1 MKKLLLILTA
11 LLFLSFGTNAEPAPK
26 EIYSQFKGINVVN
39 LERDIDLTDG
49 GVLWIRMNFDEP
61 IPEALGSSTIFSEA
75 CMNMYMNPETWK
87 KYPVNKIKVTT
98 LVEWRAYLFNGG
110 QKECVEYL
118 TKDGAKE
125 KYSKAP
131 YFEVWERK

>member
-1 MKKLLLILTA
+1 MKKLLLILIA
-11 LLFLSFGTNAEPAPK
+11 LLFLSFGTNAAPVPK
-26 EIYSQFKGINVVN
+26 EIYSQFKGINVTS

-49 GVLWIRMNFDEP
+49 VLWIRINFDEP
-61 IPEALGSSTIFSEA
+61 IPEALGSSSIFSEA
-75 CMNMYMNPETWK
+75 CMNMYMNPESWK

-98 LVEWRAYLFNGG
+98 LVEWRAYIFNGG

-118 TKDGAKE
+118 TKDDAKE

>member
-1 MKKLLLILTA
+1 MKKLLLVLSA
-11 LLFLSFGTNAEPAPK
+11 LLPVSFSSNAAPAPK
-26 EIYSQFKGINVVN
+26 EIYSQFKGINVAN
-39 LERDIDLTDG
+39 LERDIDLTD

-61 IPEALGSSTIFSEA
+61 IPEVLGSSTIFSEA
-75 CMNMYMNPETWK
+75 CMNMYMSPEIWK

-98 LVEWRAYLFNGG
+98 LVEWRAYIFNGG

-118 TKDGAKE
+118 TKNGAKE